1 MPQDAKDNYA
11 YDWTKYKKSTGPT
24 FDRNEM
30 VQNVTVEK
38 GQTAYLPCVILNQE
52 HFTISWLRKNRHMNI
67 ITVGEHRF
75 IQDER
80 YSLPHYKGPSDWTL
94 KIANVK
100 LADGGIYECQI
111 GTTPKTG
118 RNISLFIA
126 ATRNAHVAPSK
137 SGTMSRTSH
146 SSTSSLLHLLC
157 GLLIANFT
165 YKIRLKDVSLFH

>member
-1 MPQDAKDNYA
+1 MNTVHHLCLSSSPLDAKEYNRRFNVASKQSIMPQDAKDNYA

-126 ATRNAHVAPSK
+126 D
-137 SGTMSRTSH
+137 SRRWR
-146 SSTSSLLHLLC
+146 
-157 GLLIANFT
+157 A
-165 YKIRLKDVSLFH
+165 